1 MAKKKNQNKSEEME
15 VIEQDIMNVAEES
28 EPQLVEETSEETET
42 VEFSENVEESV
53 ETVSENVEEQPSEE
67 VVVEVA
73 SEEPS
78 VEEQPSEE
86 VLVEETVETE
96 EKTEVYEEPK
106 VDVKE
111 NKACQKK
118 KLIPNQKRKTTQEVF
133 GYTWMGMIT
142 DC

>member
-15 VIEQDIMNVAEES
+15 VIEQDIMNVVEES
-28 EPQLVEETSEETET
+28 EPQLVEETSEESET

-67 VVVEVA
+67 VVVE
-73 SEEPS
+73 EPS

-86 VLVEETVETE
+86 VDVVEETVETE